1 MILLNADTRFG
12 RNALTRLFVRTEGTA
27 FEGKFNYGVDAK
39 CIKKYRRLR

>member
-12 RNALTRLFVRTEGTA
+12 RNALTRLFVRMGRTV
-27 FEGKFNYGVDAK
+27 FEGKINYGVDAK